1 MTDNILDKMTYYVNH
16 RNESNSNNNS
26 NNDIFNTIRDNLVK
40 RRQLNAKIYAHNM
53 AVRARKH
60 NPKREHIQSNTIE
73 TSEPN
78 IFENSEPETIEPI
91 QPNTIE
97 NSEPEIIE
105 TTQKQP
111 NSTNRRRSIVIIDKS
126 VITNNIVF

>member
-26 NNDIFNTIRDNLVK
+26 NNDIVNTIRDNLVK

-60 NPKREHIQSNTIE
+60 NPKREH
-73 TSEPN
+73 
-78 IFENSEPETIEPI
+78 I